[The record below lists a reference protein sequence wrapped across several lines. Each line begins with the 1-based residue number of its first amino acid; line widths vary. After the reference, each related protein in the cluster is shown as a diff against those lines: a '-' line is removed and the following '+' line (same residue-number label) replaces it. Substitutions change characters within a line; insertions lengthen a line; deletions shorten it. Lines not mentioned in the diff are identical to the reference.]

1 MSPVT
6 RTLKFLQSILAR
18 YGVLVYRQQLLP
30 YGVDPAF
37 DIKRLFGGA
46 RCIVDVGANVGQSAT
61 YYAKA
66 FGDATVYSFEPVGST
81 FAQLKANTRGEKRIR
96 CFEQGLGA
104 HEHEATI
111 RLTCPTQSSLLN
123 AASDGDS
130 RENTA
135 TVSITTGDAW
145 AAAQG
150 VGSIDL
156 LKIDTEG
163 YDLEV
168 LKGFAGML
176 SRGKI
181 KAVLVECEFDRVTVE
196 PHGNFFELYRLLTGY
211 GMRIVT
217 FYTDSATP
225 RGMAWGNALFAV
237 VAGAKAASKHDGEA
251 IQAGAQAV
259 GGGVGQSR

>member
-1 MSPVT
+1 MSPFT
-6 RTLKFLQSILAR
+6 HTLKFVQSMLAR
-18 YGVLVYRQQLLP
+18 CGVLVYRQQLLP

-37 DIKRLFGGA
+37 DIKRLFGGVSQV
-46 RCIVDVGANVGQSAT
+46 VDVGANVGQSAL

-66 FGDATVYSFEPVGST
+66 FGNATVYSFEPVPTT
-81 FAQLKANTRGEKRIR
+81 FAQLKENTEHEKRIV
-96 CFEQGLGA
+96 CFELGLGA

-111 RLTCPTQSSLLN
+111 RLTVSTQSSLLN
-123 AASDGDS
+123 AASDEDS

-135 TVSITTGDAW
+135 TVSITTGDGW

-150 VGSIDL
+150 VDSIDL

-168 LKGFAGML
+168 LKGFGGLL
-176 SRGKI
+176 SRGRI

-196 PHGNFFELYRLLTGY
+196 PHGNFFELHRLLTGY

-237 VAGAKAASKHDGEA
+237 VAGAKGGPEHNGEA
-251 IQAGAQAV
+251 VRAA
-259 GGGVGQSR
+259 GVGQSR